1 MAHNDARHKKAQ
13 RCVNACCSPRHLRS
27 LKPTPRSQP
36 ATKAGREKGQEERD
50 PLEWNQRTGVR
61 KKRQE
66 QVQVGDNDGWIN
78 PPDHLVISCEA
89 YPVGKDG
96 RAPRVGGQLILGSG
110 ARPAT
115 DVSPAIELETGRVC
129 KQSAKANGP
138 TLRSAHE
145 GMRGRK
151 KKLSKLNTAA
161 RSTKTKTH
169 V

>member
-1 MAHNDARHKKAQ
+1 M
-13 RCVNACCSPRHLRS
+13 NACCSPRHLRS

-36 ATKAGREKGQEERD
+36 ATKAGREEGQEERD

-96 RAPRVGGQLILGSG
+96 RPPPPRRRSTHIGFRRTPRDRGKSSHRAGDWEGVQAECESERPDSAISAP
-110 ARPAT
+110 
-115 DVSPAIELETGRVC
+115 
-129 KQSAKANGP
+129 
-138 TLRSAHE
+138 
-145 GMRGRK
+145 GMRGREK
-151 KKLSKLNTAA
+151 RSSRSDTAA